1 MATGGQSY
9 EEVKRI
15 EDKLE
20 TSPSAHAP
28 GSKIFTK
35 IKGSVGGGATAA
47 SGSTGGFKDKKG
59 GS

>member
-9 EEVKRI
+9 DEVKKI

-20 TSPSAHAP
+20 ISPSAHAE
-28 GSKIFTK
+28 GSKIFSK
-35 IKGSVGGGATAA
+35 IKGSVGGGKTAA
-47 SGSTGGFKDKKG
+47 SGSTGGFKDVKG